1 MSPPSAFR
9 TTLEPAKIAPP
20 FAPAVLPLIVVG
32 PLAFSVNP
40 LLKIAPPEVP
50 AILRDNVTLPFIVV
64 VPTLR
69 IAPPSEAAVLPMIS
83 TVDPLLP
90 IETIPEAEIAPPTLV
105 RAVFPDRVMVLPS
118 ITTLPLPVTPIAPPK
133 LAELPVMLTVDP
145 LLPIETLP
153 PRAAIAPPALLAA
166 VLPDSVIALPS
177 IRTSLVGVSPA
188 IAPPNPKPDGSSAL
202 LPVNSTLLPVIVNLP
217 LPEIAPPKAA
227 LLFENIT
234 SLPFIKRSA
243 GKGPAPPR

>member
-69 IAPPSEAAVLPMIS
+69 IAPPSEAAVLPMI
-83 TVDPLLP
+83 
-90 IETIPEAEIAPPTLV
+90 
-105 RAVFPDRVMVLPS
+105 
-118 ITTLPLPVTPIAPPK
+118 
-133 LAELPVMLTVDP
+133 LTVDP

-153 PRAAIAPPALLAA
+153 KVGIAPPALLMQ
-166 VLPDSVIALPS
+166 V
-177 IRTSLVGVSPA
+177 
-188 IAPPNPKPDGSSAL
+188 
-202 LPVNSTLLPVIVNLP
+202 
-217 LPEIAPPKAA
+217 
-227 LLFENIT
+227 
-234 SLPFIKRSA
+234 
-243 GKGPAPPR
+243 